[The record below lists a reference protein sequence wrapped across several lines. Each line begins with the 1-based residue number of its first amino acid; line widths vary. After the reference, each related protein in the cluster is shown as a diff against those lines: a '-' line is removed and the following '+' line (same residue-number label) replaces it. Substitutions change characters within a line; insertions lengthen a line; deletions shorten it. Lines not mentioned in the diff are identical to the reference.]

1 MSYKVL
7 LLDSVDE
14 RCEEV
19 FAERGVEVVRNQNLS
34 GQALYDEIKSYDG
47 IVVRSSTDVT
57 SEVLKA
63 AENLKVVG
71 RAGVGVDNIDIDA
84 ATARGVLVMN
94 TPDGNTI
101 STAEHTCGMILA
113 LARNIPQSVQKV
125 KSGGWDR
132 KKYMGIE
139 VHNKTLGIVGLGKI
153 GSEVAKRMKEFGM
166 TIKAYDPFASVE
178 KAESLGI
185 ELLELDELLGQTDFL
200 TVHTPLTEKT
210 KNMISMANADK
221 LKKGIRLIN
230 CARGG
235 IYREEDLD
243 SLIEEGYVSG
253 IALDV
258 YSSEP
263 PTDELYELLNHPQV
277 ITTPHLGASTEEAQ
291 EKVAEQIAHQMVDA
305 LEQKSF
311 KGSLNGKSI
320 SLIANKEVQPYLRLA
335 EKLGNVAIQLA
346 PENADEFSFEYS
358 GTCTKFAD
366 ILTDSIL
373 KGILKQQISESVNLI
388 NARHFAEERGLNI
401 RETTAS
407 QTKTFNDLITIKL
420 GEGSAY
426 KQISATVFGDNDYRI
441 VEIDGFGIELRL
453 EGDIIMYQNVDKPG
467 MLASVSSALADQ
479 DINIA
484 NLSLGRTKKGENAI
498 TAVSVD
504 KHLSEEELKPI
515 LNLEGIRSLQ
525 YVSLPFNGIK

>member
-1 MSYKVL
+1 MSFKVL
-7 LLDSVDE
+7 LLDNVDE
-14 RCEEV
+14 RCEKV
-19 FAERGVEVVRNQNLS
+19 FAERDIEVVRNHNLS
-34 GQALYDEIKSYDG
+34 GQELFDEIKSYDG

-57 SEVLKA
+57 PEVLEA

-71 RAGVGVDNIDIDA
+71 RAGVGVDNIDIEA

-132 KKYMGIE
+132 KKYMGTE
-139 VHNKTLGIVGLGKI
+139 VHSKTLGIVGLGKI
-153 GSEVAKRMKEFGM
+153 GGEVAKRMKEFGM
-166 TIKAYDPFASVE
+166 TVKAYDPFASVE
-178 KAESLGI
+178 KAESLGV
-185 ELLELDELLGQTDFL
+185 ELLELDELLGETDFL

-210 KNMISMANADK
+210 KSLISMENADQ
-221 LKKGIRLIN
+221 LKKGMYLVN

-235 IYREEDLD
+235 IYKEEDLNA
-243 SLIEEGYVSG
+243 LIDEGYVEG

-263 PTDELYELLNHPQV
+263 PTKELYELLKHPQI

-291 EKVAEQIAHQMVDA
+291 EKVAEQIAHQMADA

-320 SLIANKEVQPYLRLA
+320 SLITNKEVQPYLKLA
-335 EKLGNVAIQLA
+335 EKLGSVAIQLA
-346 PENADEFSFEYS
+346 PEHSNEFSFEYS

-366 ILTDSIL
+366 VLTDSIL
-373 KGILKQQISESVNLI
+373 KGILSHQISESVNLI
-388 NARHFAEERGLNI
+388 NARHYAEERGLNI

-420 GEGSAY
+420 DNEAEY
-426 KQISATVFGDNDYRI
+426 KKISATVFGEDDYRI

-453 EGDIIMYQNVDKPG
+453 EGDIIMYQNLDKPG
-467 MLASVSSALADQ
+467 MLASVSNALAQQ

-484 NLSLGRTKKGENAI
+484 NLSLGRTKKGDNAI

-504 KHLSEEELKPI
+504 KNMTDEELKPI
-515 LNLEGIRSLQ
+515 LNLDGVRALQ
-525 YVSLPFNGIK
+525 YVSLPVN

>member
-1 MSYKVL
+1 MPFKVL
-7 LLDSVDE
+7 LLDNVDE
-14 RCEEV
+14 LCEKV
-19 FAERGVEVVRNQNLS
+19 FEERGIEVVRNHNLS
-34 GQALYDEIKSYDG
+34 GQELYDEIKSYDG

-57 SEVLKA
+57 PEVLEA

-113 LARNIPQSVQKV
+113 LARNIPQSVNTV
-125 KSGGWDR
+125 KNGGWDR
-132 KKYMGIE
+132 KKYMGTE

-153 GSEVAKRMKEFGM
+153 GTEVAKRMKEFEM
-166 TIKAYDPFASVE
+166 TIKAYDPFASQE
-178 KAESLGI
+178 KADSLGV
-185 ELLELDELLGQTDFL
+185 ELLELDELLGEADFL

-210 KNMISMANADK
+210 KGMISMEKADK
-221 LKKGIRLIN
+221 LKKGMYLVN

-235 IYREEDLD
+235 IYKEEDLNT
-243 SLIEEGYVSG
+243 LIDEGYVDG

-258 YSSEP
+258 YSKEP
-263 PTDELYELLNHPQV
+263 PTDELYELLKHPQI

-291 EKVAEQIAHQMVDA
+291 EKVAEQIAHQMADA
-305 LEQKSF
+305 LEEKSF

-320 SLIANKEVQPYLRLA
+320 SLITNKEVQPYLKLA
-335 EKLGNVAIQLA
+335 EKLGSVAIQLA
-346 PENADEFSFEYS
+346 PEHANEFSFEYS

-366 ILTDSIL
+366 VLTDSIL
-373 KGILKQQISESVNLI
+373 KGILKHHVSESVNLI
-388 NARHFAEERGLNI
+388 NARHYAEERGLNI

-407 QTKTFNDLITIKL
+407 QAKTYNDLITIKL
-420 GEGSAY
+420 DDDADY
-426 KQISATVFGDNDYRI
+426 KKISATVFGDQDYRI

-453 EGDIIMYQNVDKPG
+453 EGDIIMYQNMDKPG
-467 MLASVSSALADQ
+467 MLASVSGALANQ

-504 KHLSEEELKPI
+504 KHLTADELQQI
-515 LNLEGIRSLQ
+515 TELDGIRSLQ
-525 YVSLPFNGIK
+525 YVSLPFNGS

>member
-1 MSYKVL
+1 MSFKVL
-7 LLDSVDE
+7 LLDNVDE
-14 RCEEV
+14 RCEKV
-19 FAERGVEVVRNQNLS
+19 FEERGIEVVRNHNLS
-34 GQALYDEIKSYDG
+34 GQALFDEIKSYDG

-57 SEVLKA
+57 PEVLKA

-84 ATARGVLVMN
+84 ATAHGVLVMN

-113 LARNIPQSVQKV
+113 MVRNIPQAVQKV

-132 KKYMGIE
+132 KKYMGTE

-153 GSEVAKRMKEFGM
+153 GGEVAKRMKEFGM
-166 TIKAYDPFASVE
+166 NVKAYDPFASVE
-178 KAESLGI
+178 RAESLDV
-185 ELLELDELLGQTDFL
+185 ELLELDELLSETDFL

-210 KNMISMANADK
+210 KNLISMDNADQ
-221 LKKGIRLIN
+221 LKKGMYLVN

-235 IYREEDLD
+235 IYKEEDLNT
-243 SLIEEGYVSG
+243 LIDEGYIEG

-263 PTDELYELLNHPQV
+263 PTEELYELLKHPQI

-291 EKVAEQIAHQMVDA
+291 EKVAEQIAHQMADA

-320 SLIANKEVQPYLRLA
+320 SLITNKEVQPYLKLA
-335 EKLGNVAIQLA
+335 EKLGSVAIQLA
-346 PENADEFSFEYS
+346 PEHANEFSFEYS

-366 ILTDSIL
+366 VLTDSIL
-373 KGILKQQISESVNLI
+373 KGILSHHVSESVNLI
-388 NARHFAEERGLNI
+388 NARHYAEERGLNI
-401 RETTAS
+401 RETTAT

-420 GEGSAY
+420 NEEADY
-426 KQISATVFGDNDYRI
+426 KKISATVFGEDDYRI

-467 MLASVSSALADQ
+467 MLASVSSTLANQ

-484 NLSLGRTKKGENAI
+484 NLSLGRTTKGENAI

-504 KHLSEEELKPI
+504 KSMSDEELKPI
-515 LNLEGIRSLQ
+515 LGLEGIRALQ
-525 YVSLPFNGIK
+525 YISLSAN

>member
-1 MSYKVL
+1 MPYKVL
-7 LLDSVDE
+7 LLDNVDE

-19 FAERGVEVVRNQNLS
+19 FAERGIEVVRNHNLS
-34 GQALYDEIKSYDG
+34 GQELYDKIKSYDG

-57 SEVLKA
+57 PEVLKA

-132 KKYMGIE
+132 KKYMGTE

-153 GSEVAKRMKEFGM
+153 GSEVANRMKEFGM

-178 KAESLGI
+178 KAESMGI

-210 KNMISMANADK
+210 KHMISMANADK
-221 LKKGIRLIN
+221 LKKGMWLVN

-235 IYREEDLD
+235 IYKEEDLH
-243 SLIEEGYVSG
+243 SLIDQGYVAG

-263 PTDELYELLNHPQV
+263 PTEELYKLLDHPQI

-291 EKVAEQIAHQMVDA
+291 EKVAEQIAHQMADA

-320 SLIANKEVQPYLRLA
+320 SLITNKEVQPYLQLA
-335 EKLGNVAIQLA
+335 EKLGSVAIQLA
-346 PENADEFSFEYS
+346 AENANEFSFEYS

-366 ILTDSIL
+366 VLTDSIL
-373 KGILKQQISESVNLI
+373 KGILKQHVSESVNLI
-388 NARHFAEERGLNI
+388 NARHFAEERGFNI
-401 RETTAS
+401 RETTSS

-420 GEGSAY
+420 DGGAEY
-426 KQISATVFGDNDYRI
+426 KQISATVFGENDYRI

-453 EGDIIMYQNVDKPG
+453 EGDIIMYQNLDKPG
-467 MLASVSSALADQ
+467 MLASVSSALANQ

-484 NLSLGRTKKGENAI
+484 NLSLGRTQKGENAI

-504 KHLSEEELKPI
+504 KNLIEDELKPI
-515 LNLEGIRSLQ
+515 LELDGVRSLQ
-525 YVSLPFNGIK
+525 YVSLPFNGS